1 MDEQKSVLYH
11 SFYNKNNENK
21 NNNAYI
27 APHSKII
34 RQDNDTIIIEDEN
47 TIYEIDKQ
55 CAIQR
60 GYIPVT
66 QLHFLVIASTAAQK
80 NQNPDPVIAAAA
92 TAVIPAA
99 SAAAAIVAI
108 AAAQKDQNPDPVIA
122 AATPISI
129 IICQS
134 ITSAVIAAACCS

>member
-27 APHSKII
+27 TPHSKII
-34 RQDNDTIIIEDEN
+34 RLDNDTIIIEDEN

-60 GYIPVT
+60 GYLP
-66 QLHFLVIASTAAQK
+66 K
-80 NQNPDPVIAAAA
+80 
-92 TAVIPAA
+92 
-99 SAAAAIVAI
+99 
-108 AAAQKDQNPDPVIA
+108 
-122 AATPISI
+122 
-129 IICQS
+129 
-134 ITSAVIAAACCS
+134 

>member
-27 APHSKII
+27 TPHSKII

-60 GYIPVT
+60 GYLPKY
-66 QLHFLVIASTAAQK
+66 LCQK
-80 NQNPDPVIAAAA
+80 IFF
-92 TAVIPAA
+92 
-99 SAAAAIVAI
+99 
-108 AAAQKDQNPDPVIA
+108 
-122 AATPISI
+122 
-129 IICQS
+129 
-134 ITSAVIAAACCS
+134 

>member
-1 MDEQKSVLYH
+1 MIIIFLKAQLPIIFNSNINCLQ
-11 SFYNKNNENK
+11 NNENK

-60 GYIPVT
+60 GYLP
-66 QLHFLVIASTAAQK
+66 K
-80 NQNPDPVIAAAA
+80 
-92 TAVIPAA
+92 
-99 SAAAAIVAI
+99 
-108 AAAQKDQNPDPVIA
+108 
-122 AATPISI
+122 
-129 IICQS
+129 
-134 ITSAVIAAACCS
+134 

>member
-1 MDEQKSVLYH
+1 MCH
-11 SFYNKNNENK
+11 STRLP
-21 NNNAYI
+21 A
-27 APHSKII
+27 KII
-34 RQDNDTIIIEDEN
+34 VSEN
-47 TIYEIDKQ
+47 LFLNWYRVLMQSQLSYTYK
-55 CAIQR
+55 R
-60 GYIPVT
+60 GPLRAPFIPVT

>member
-1 MDEQKSVLYH
+1 MGR
-11 SFYNKNNENK
+11 N
-21 NNNAYI
+21 
-27 APHSKII
+27 
-34 RQDNDTIIIEDEN
+34 
-47 TIYEIDKQ
+47 
-55 CAIQR
+55 
-60 GYIPVT
+60 
-66 QLHFLVIASTAAQK
+66 LVNIASTAAQK
-80 NQNPDPVIAAAA
+80 DQNPDPVIATA

-122 AATPISI
+122 AATSISI

>member
-27 APHSKII
+27 TPHSKII

-60 GYIPVT
+60 GYLPKE
-66 QLHFLVIASTAAQK
+66 LCQK
-80 NQNPDPVIAAAA
+80 IFF
-92 TAVIPAA
+92 
-99 SAAAAIVAI
+99 
-108 AAAQKDQNPDPVIA
+108 
-122 AATPISI
+122 
-129 IICQS
+129 
-134 ITSAVIAAACCS
+134 

>member
-27 APHSKII
+27 TPFVCRQKSRGVTQKNKNNNAYITPHSKII

-60 GYIPVT
+60 GYLP
-66 QLHFLVIASTAAQK
+66 K
-80 NQNPDPVIAAAA
+80 
-92 TAVIPAA
+92 
-99 SAAAAIVAI
+99 
-108 AAAQKDQNPDPVIA
+108 
-122 AATPISI
+122 
-129 IICQS
+129 
-134 ITSAVIAAACCS
+134 